1 MSSTTF
7 KRPKRTNAPMQ
18 PRNRGNKM
26 ELKECITCGSHSFT
40 DNKCDYCGNQY
51 ESTEYY
57 ADDKHDMTLHGKV
70 YCDEGAEAYAPKKET
85 WQEKLKV
92 APLSDYM
99 KSLSDEE
106 MNEIYSNLKDG
117 LTPNQIRTATCKE
130 DLVKPKVTEIS
141 FNHGNTR
148 GNKILGFMLYLLLS
162 IVWFAV
168 CVFIPPL
175 FLITI
180 CGLIIWVCR
189 KVCKKY

>member
-1 MSSTTF
+1 
-7 KRPKRTNAPMQ
+7 
-18 PRNRGNKM
+18 M

-40 DNKCDYCGNQY
+40 DNKCDYCGNEY
-51 ESTEYY
+51 E
-57 ADDKHDMTLHGKV
+57 V
-70 YCDEGAEAYAPKKET
+70 KKEA

-106 MNEIYSNLKDG
+106 IDDILNNLKDG
-117 LTPNQIRTATCKE
+117 LTPNQIRTVTCKE
-130 DLVKPKVTEIS
+130 DLVKEEEEETPVFIEA
-141 FNHGNTR
+141 FDEA
-148 GNKILGFMLYLLLS
+148 NKHDVFMLKFMASILGL
-162 IVWFAV
+162 IIWFAV

-189 KVCKKY
+189 KVYKKY